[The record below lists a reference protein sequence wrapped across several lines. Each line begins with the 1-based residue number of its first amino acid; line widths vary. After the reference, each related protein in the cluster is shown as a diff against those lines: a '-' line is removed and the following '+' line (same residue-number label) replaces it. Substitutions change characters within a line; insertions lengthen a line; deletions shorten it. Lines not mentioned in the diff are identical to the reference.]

1 MTEAYVI
8 LARRIRDELNNL
20 EKILDRARLGM
31 DTANDRPEVQD
42 FLIDS
47 VALNLH
53 DFYAG
58 IERFFRLIA
67 SSVDEA
73 YPQGKS
79 GSVIY

>member
-1 MTEAYVI
+1 MIEAYVI

-31 DTANDRPEVQD
+31 DTAYDRPEVQD

-47 VALNLH
+47 AALNLH

-58 IERFFRLIA
+58 IERVFHL
-67 SSVDEA
+67 SLQV
-73 YPQGKS
+73 
-79 GSVIY
+79 